1 MSHRFLT
8 TVAAHP
14 SAEGSDVSRYTG
26 PRARVSRRLN
36 TNIWGT
42 KGEAVALDRRPYPP
56 GDHGRRRRRG
66 NASEFLIQMQEK
78 QKARHTYGLTE
89 RQFRNL
95 FKEAS
100 RRKGVTGENMLSYL
114 ELRLDNFVYRMG
126 WGATRPQARQLVNH
140 GHLDVNSKRVTIPSY
155 RLRKGDLVSLRPKI
169 RNSATIQWNVD
180 VLDREPPA
188 WIDRGSDAYEATV
201 RELPIREQIDVPVRE
216 QLIVELY
223 SK

>member
-1 MSHRFLT
+1 M
-8 TVAAHP
+8 
-14 SAEGSDVSRYTG
+14 SRYTG
-26 PRARVSRRLN
+26 PKARVSRRLN

-56 GDHGRRRRRG
+56 GEHGRSRRRG
-66 NASEFLIQMQEK
+66 TASEFLVQMQEK

-95 FKEAS
+95 FAEAS
-100 RRKGVTGENMLSYL
+100 RRQGVTGENMLRFL

-140 GHLDVNSKRVTIPSY
+140 GHVNVNGKRVTIASY
-155 RLRKGDLVSLRPKI
+155 RLRKGESVSLRPQI
-169 RNSATIQWNVD
+169 RSSATIQWNVD
-180 VLDREPPA
+180 VLDRNPPA
-188 WIDRGSDAYEATV
+188 WIDRGADAFEAMV
-201 RELPIREQIDVPVRE
+201 RELPLRAQIDVPIRE

>member
-1 MSHRFLT
+1 M
-8 TVAAHP
+8 
-14 SAEGSDVSRYTG
+14 SRYTG
-26 PRARVSRRLN
+26 PKARVSRRLN

-56 GDHGRRRRRG
+56 GERGRSRRRST
-66 NASEFLIQMQEK
+66 ASEFLVQMQEK

-95 FKEAS
+95 FAEAH
-100 RRKGVTGENMLSYL
+100 RRQGVTGENMLRFL
-114 ELRLDNFVYRMG
+114 ELRLDNVVYRMG

-140 GHLDVNSKRVTIPSY
+140 GHVNVNGSRVTIPSY
-155 RLRKGDLVSLRPKI
+155 RLRKGDVVELRPKI
-169 RNSATIQWNVD
+169 RESSTIQWNVD
-180 VLDREPPA
+180 VLDRNPPA
-188 WIDRGSDAYEATV
+188 WIDRGEDAFSATV
-201 RELPIREQIDVPVRE
+201 RELPIREQIDVPIRE